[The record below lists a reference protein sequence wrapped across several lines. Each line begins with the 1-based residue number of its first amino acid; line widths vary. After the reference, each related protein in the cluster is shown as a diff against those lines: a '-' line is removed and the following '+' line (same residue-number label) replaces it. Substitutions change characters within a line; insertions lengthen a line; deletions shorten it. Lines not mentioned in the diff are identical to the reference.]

1 MVEHWLDRLRQ
12 MVSEP
17 LEAKGNDRPV
27 AASVFEL
34 LFEAI
39 DGFCVIQFRHILG

>member
-27 AASVFEL
+27 AARVFEL

-39 DGFCVIQFRHILG
+39 DGFCVIQFRHIVG